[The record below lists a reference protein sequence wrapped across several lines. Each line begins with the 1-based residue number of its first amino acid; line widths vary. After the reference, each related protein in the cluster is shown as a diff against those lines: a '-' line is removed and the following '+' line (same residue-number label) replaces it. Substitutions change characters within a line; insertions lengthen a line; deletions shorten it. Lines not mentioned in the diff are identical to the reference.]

1 MGKRVTI
8 QQIAELAGVSRGTVD
23 RVLNHRSYVSE
34 AVRARVEAAV
44 AETGYISPREAYR
57 REQDGAVRPLTLG
70 ILLPNW
76 TGQFQEEVQEGIR
89 QAEQELAPQHVR
101 ILQRRCRTE
110 LPQESVEL
118 LDEMVREGAEGLS
131 ICALNDPSICRR
143 VEELADAGIPCVTFN
158 SDLPKSRRLCFVGQ
172 DLYRAGRMA
181 GELMSRCV
189 RPGGLV
195 LATVGNRRFDGHC
208 QRLNGFLARMAER
221 GFPAEQILTA
231 ETFND
236 YQTTYRVVAETLE
249 RHPDRAG
256 IYLAN
261 LHVSGC
267 VEAVRAA
274 GRQGQL
280 RVICHDINESVRRL
294 LLEGSVDFT
303 IPQDFR
309 QQGYLPPFL
318 LRDALR
324 RGQLPPA
331 SRQDG
336 QMSILCAENV

>member
-8 QQIAELAGVSRGTVD
+8 QQIAEMAGVSRGTVD

-189 RPGGLV
+189 R
-195 LATVGNRRFDGHC
+195 
-208 QRLNGFLARMAER
+208 Q
-221 GFPAEQILTA
+221 
-231 ETFND
+231 
-236 YQTTYRVVAETLE
+236 
-249 RHPDRAG
+249 
-256 IYLAN
+256 
-261 LHVSGC
+261 SG
-267 VEAVRAA
+267 A
-274 GRQGQL
+274 
-280 RVICHDINESVRRL
+280 
-294 LLEGSVDFT
+294 
-303 IPQDFR
+303 FR
-309 QQGYLPPFL
+309 QN
-318 LRDALR
+318 R
-324 RGQLPPA
+324 
-331 SRQDG
+331 S
-336 QMSILCAENV
+336 